1 VLDRRA
7 CVVLILLTAT
17 QALAWGPHPEITDAG
32 LSALVPDHPL
42 RRQLGREFSELRE
55 HCWMADYR
63 RSFQGEYYPDDFL
76 LFPGAVKH
84 YDHLCPEVR
93 ATYEPYFRRA
103 LQALRTESAWNAAR
117 WVGSILHFTEDT
129 GSPPHAAEIR
139 GDVHSKMEN
148 WLDAKK
154 IAIGVYDPRLLG
166 EDDDAAVAGFQRR
179 MDGLIAYSKERG
191 LKVRAAVESGDRP
204 SVEPVVLESAIETSR
219 VVADLLHTLGTL
231 AEKGRKDGG
240 SLRGTVASTPSAGLE
255 KIGVKVVMDGTPY
268 ATLATPEGAYEFRN
282 LPAGKYRV
290 RFFRAGSETSTE
302 DVILENRGS
311 VIRDVRL
318 TGSAVPGNLVRNADL
333 KVHWVTAALPDGWYK
348 SKDAWEGEPLPVK
361 PGGKYRVRVDW
372 KAGAAGEVVI
382 RWREHSAPQGGHP
395 VETEPLRPGSDAALL
410 TAPEMMNFARIIVRG
425 AAPDACLE
433 RVSLT
438 PGD

>member
-1 VLDRRA
+1 VIRRRA
-7 CVVLILLTAT
+7 CVVLVLLAST

-32 LSALVPDHPL
+32 VAVLAADHPL
-42 RRQLGREFSELRE
+42 RRLLGREFAGLRE

-63 RSFQGEYYPDDFL
+63 RSFQGDYYPDDFL
-76 LFPGAVKH
+76 LFPGAVRH
-84 YDHLCPEVR
+84 VDHLCPEVR
-93 ATYEPYFRRA
+93 ATYDPYFRRA
-103 LQALRTESAWNAAR
+103 LQALRTETAWNAAR

-154 IAIGVYDPRLLG
+154 IGIGDYVPRLLG

-231 AEKGRKDGG
+231 AEKGGKDGA
-240 SLRGTVASTPSAGLE
+240 SLRGTVASTASTGLE
-255 KIGVKVVMDGTPY
+255 KIGAKAVIEGTLFS
-268 ATLATPEGAYEFRN
+268 TLATPEGAYEFRN

-290 RFFRAGSETSTE
+290 RFSRAGSETSTE
-302 DVILENRGS
+302 DVVLESREH
-311 VIRDVRL
+311 VIRDLHL

-333 KVHWVTAALPDGWYK
+333 QVRWVAATQPDGWHK
-348 SKDAWEGEPLPVK
+348 AKDAWEGEPLPVK
-361 PGGKYRVRVDW
+361 PGGKYRLRVDW
-372 KAGAAGEVVI
+372 KAGAGGEVVI

-395 VETEPLRPGSDAALL
+395 VETEPLRPGSGAALL
-410 TAPEMMNFARIIVRG
+410 TAPDMMNFARIIVRG
-425 AAPDACLE
+425 AAPDACLA
-433 RVSLT
+433 RVSLA